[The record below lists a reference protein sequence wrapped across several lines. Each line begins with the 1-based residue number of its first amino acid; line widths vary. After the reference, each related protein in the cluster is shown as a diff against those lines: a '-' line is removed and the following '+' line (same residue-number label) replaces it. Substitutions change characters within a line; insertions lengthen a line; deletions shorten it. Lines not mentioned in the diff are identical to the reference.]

1 MVDRS
6 YIRVTALAVLPN
18 EAGIH
23 HAVMAAS
30 DPASGERF
38 HRPLG
43 GGVELGER
51 AVDAVVREIAE
62 ELGATLVEPRLL
74 GVLENIFTY
83 DGAPGHEVVFLYAG
97 RLAQGDVVPEGGAEF
112 ADNGV
117 PMWVEWRPL
126 DDASIDVPLYPDGI
140 GSLLAHADL
149 GGVDAEER

>member
-18 EAGIH
+18 EAGTH

-83 DGAPGHEVVFLYAG
+83 EGEPGHEIVFVFDARLVDHSLYARDLITG
-97 RLAQGDVVPEGGAEF
+97 EESNGQRFEALWLPVHHFDTWRTDSVPAW
-112 ADNGV
+112 ALRTV
-117 PMWVEWRPL
+117 
-126 DDASIDVPLYPDGI
+126 DGP
-140 GSLLAHADL
+140 A
-149 GGVDAEER
+149 